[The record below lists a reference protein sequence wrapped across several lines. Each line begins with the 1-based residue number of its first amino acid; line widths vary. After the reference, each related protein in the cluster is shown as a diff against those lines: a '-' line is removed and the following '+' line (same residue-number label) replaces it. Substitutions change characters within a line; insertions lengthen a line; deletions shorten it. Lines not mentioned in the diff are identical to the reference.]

1 MMEKSLTMVDSF
13 VCIDLETT
21 GLNPK
26 RDKIIE
32 IGAVKVE
39 RGQIVDLFETFVNPH
54 RKLEERIVQLTGIT
68 DEDLSGAPDMAQ
80 VLPQVLAFIGEDIL
94 LGHSILFDY
103 SFLNNGL
110 LPAGL
115 VNLTASIASLKTMA
129 GVRKEEHL
137 QVFTELEAV
146 AKVQSIKS
154 SNAIEGIV
162 TSDERIAAIVNQNSA
177 PLNHN
182 EAEIAGY
189 RDALNEIHQ
198 GHAYIDFRERD
209 ILRLH
214 EIMMSLAGY
223 EYGGQYKTD
232 DNVILEVDAD
242 GNRRVRFRPTPASET
257 KQAME
262 QLELAYMEAKSDAAI
277 NQLLLIP
284 CVILD
289 FLCIHPFRDGNGR
302 MSRLLS
308 LLLLY
313 KNGYDA
319 GKYVSFEEQINNY
332 KAYYYEALRQ
342 SSTGWETNEND
353 YFPFMENFLSTLYM
367 CYKELDKR
375 FAVVHGKKV
384 TKKARIEA
392 TILNSLTPVSKSD
405 ICHILPDVSPTTVEA
420 VLGAMVKA
428 GTILKIGQGRASR
441 YIAR

>member
-1 MMEKSLTMVDSF
+1 M
-13 VCIDLETT
+13 
-21 GLNPK
+21 
-26 RDKIIE
+26 
-32 IGAVKVE
+32 
-39 RGQIVDLFETFVNPH
+39 
-54 RKLEERIVQLTGIT
+54 RK
-68 DEDLSGAPDMAQ
+68 
-80 VLPQVLAFIGEDIL
+80 
-94 LGHSILFDY
+94 FDY

-110 LPAGL
+110 LPANL
-115 VNLTASIASLKTMA
+115 VNLTSSISALKTMA
-129 GVRKEEHL
+129 GVRKEEYTKI
-137 QVFTELEAV
+137 FSELEVV

-189 RDALNEIHQ
+189 RDALNEIHLRYN
-198 GHAYIDFRERD
+198 HIDIREND

-214 EIMMSLAGY
+214 EMMMSIAGY
-223 EYGGQYKTD
+223 EFGGKYKTD

-242 GNRRVRFRPTPASET
+242 GTRKVRFRPTPAAET

-262 QLELAYMEAKSDAAI
+262 QLELAYMDARDNANI

-332 KAYYYEALRQ
+332 KAYYYEALKQ
-342 SSTGWETNEND
+342 SSTGWDTNENT
-353 YFPFMENFLSTLYM
+353 YFPFIENFLSTLYM

-375 FAVVHGKKV
+375 FAVVHGKKI
-384 TKKARIEA
+384 TKKARVEA
-392 TILNSLTPVSKSD
+392 TILNSLTPLSKAE
-405 ICHILPDVSPTTVEA
+405 ICKILPDVSPTTVEA
-420 VLGAMVKA
+420 VLGAMVKD
-428 GTILKIGQGRASR
+428 GSVKRVGSGRSTR
-441 YIAR
+441 YIKE

>member
-1 MMEKSLTMVDSF
+1 M
-13 VCIDLETT
+13 
-21 GLNPK
+21 
-26 RDKIIE
+26 R
-32 IGAVKVE
+32 
-39 RGQIVDLFETFVNPH
+39 R
-54 RKLEERIVQLTGIT
+54 
-68 DEDLSGAPDMAQ
+68 
-80 VLPQVLAFIGEDIL
+80 
-94 LGHSILFDY
+94 FDY

-110 LPAGL
+110 LPAKL
-115 VNLTASIASLKTMA
+115 VNLTSSIASLKTMA
-129 GVRKEEHL
+129 GVRKEEYARI
-137 QVFTELEAV
+137 FTELEAV
-146 AKVQSIKS
+146 AKIQSIKS

-189 RDALNEIHQ
+189 RDALNEIHI
-198 GHAYIDFRERD
+198 GYEHIDFRQRD

-214 EIMMSLAGY
+214 EMMLSIAGY
-223 EYGGQYKTD
+223 EFGGQYKSD

-242 GNRRVRFRPTPASET
+242 GNRCVRFRPTSAEDTP
-257 KQAME
+257 KAME
-262 QLELAYMEAKSDAAI
+262 QLELAYLEARDDANI

-332 KAYYYEALRQ
+332 KAYYYESLRL
-342 SSTGWETNEND
+342 SSVGWENGKND
-353 YFPFMENFLSTLYM
+353 YFPFIENFLSTLYM

-384 TKKARIEA
+384 TKKARVEA
-392 TILNSLTPVSKSD
+392 TVLNSLTPLSKAE
-405 ICHILPDVSPTTVEA
+405 ICKILPDVSPTTVEA
-420 VLGAMVKA
+420 VLGAMVKS
-428 GTILKIGQGRASR
+428 GSIKRIGSSRSTR
-441 YIAR
+441 YIKA

>member
-1 MMEKSLTMVDSF
+1 M
-13 VCIDLETT
+13 
-21 GLNPK
+21 
-26 RDKIIE
+26 
-32 IGAVKVE
+32 
-39 RGQIVDLFETFVNPH
+39 
-54 RKLEERIVQLTGIT
+54 RK
-68 DEDLSGAPDMAQ
+68 
-80 VLPQVLAFIGEDIL
+80 
-94 LGHSILFDY
+94 FDY

-110 LPAGL
+110 LPANL
-115 VNLTASIASLKTMA
+115 VNLTSNIAALKTMA
-129 GVRKEEHL
+129 GVRKEEYSKI
-137 QVFTELEAV
+137 FTELEAV
-146 AKVQSIKS
+146 AKIQSIKS

-189 RDALNEIHQ
+189 RDALNEIHL
-198 GHAYIDFRERD
+198 GYEHIDFRQRD

-214 EIMMSLAGY
+214 EMMMGFTDY
-223 EYGGQYKTD
+223 EYGGKYKTD
-232 DNVILEVDAD
+232 DNVILEIAAD

-257 KQAME
+257 PEAME
-262 QLELAYMEAKSDAAI
+262 QLELAYLDARSDANI

-313 KNGYDA
+313 KNGFDV
-319 GKYVSFEEQINNY
+319 GKYVSFEEQINDY
-332 KAYYYEALRQ
+332 KVYYYEALRQ
-342 SSTGWETNEND
+342 SSAGWDTNENS
-353 YFPFMENFLSTLYM
+353 YFLFIENFLSTLYM

-392 TILNSLTPVSKSD
+392 IVLNSLTPISKAE
-405 ICHILPDVSPTTVEA
+405 ICKILPDVSPTTVEA
-420 VLGAMVKA
+420 VLGEMVRA
-428 GTILKIGQGRASR
+428 GAAKRIGSGRASK
-441 YIAR
+441 YIRA

>member
-1 MMEKSLTMVDSF
+1 M
-13 VCIDLETT
+13 
-21 GLNPK
+21 
-26 RDKIIE
+26 
-32 IGAVKVE
+32 
-39 RGQIVDLFETFVNPH
+39 
-54 RKLEERIVQLTGIT
+54 RK
-68 DEDLSGAPDMAQ
+68 
-80 VLPQVLAFIGEDIL
+80 
-94 LGHSILFDY
+94 FDY

-110 LPAGL
+110 LPANL
-115 VNLTASIASLKTMA
+115 VSLTSGIVELKTMA
-129 GVRKEEHL
+129 GVRKDDYT
-137 QVFTELEAV
+137 QIFTELEAV
-146 AKVQSIKS
+146 AKIQSIKS

-162 TSDERIAAIVNQNSA
+162 TSDERIVEIVNQNSA

-189 RDALNEIHQ
+189 RDALNNIHLE
-198 GHAYIDFRERD
+198 YKNIDFRQSD

-214 EIMMSLAGY
+214 KIMMNYAGY

-232 DNVILEVDAD
+232 DNVIIEIDAD
-242 GNRRVRFRPTPASET
+242 GNRRVRFRPIPASET
-257 KQAME
+257 SKAME
-262 QLELAYMEAKSDAAI
+262 QLELAYMVARSDANI

-332 KAYYYEALRQ
+332 KSYYYDSLQQ
-342 SSTGWETNEND
+342 SSIGWDTNENN
-353 YFPFMENFLSTLYM
+353 YFPFIENFLSTLYM

-375 FAVVHGKKV
+375 FAVVHGKKI

-392 TILNSLTPVSKSD
+392 TVLNSLTPLAKAE
-405 ICHILPDVSPTTVEA
+405 ICKILPDVSPTTVEA
-420 VLGAMVKA
+420 VLGEMVKT
-428 GTILKIGQGRASR
+428 GSIRRIGSGRTTR
-441 YIAR
+441 YIGV

>member
-1 MMEKSLTMVDSF
+1 M
-13 VCIDLETT
+13 
-21 GLNPK
+21 
-26 RDKIIE
+26 
-32 IGAVKVE
+32 
-39 RGQIVDLFETFVNPH
+39 
-54 RKLEERIVQLTGIT
+54 RK
-68 DEDLSGAPDMAQ
+68 
-80 VLPQVLAFIGEDIL
+80 
-94 LGHSILFDY
+94 FDY

-110 LPAGL
+110 LPASL
-115 VNLTASIASLKTMA
+115 VSLTANISALKMMA
-129 GVRKEEHL
+129 GIRKEEYA

-146 AKVQSIKS
+146 AKIQSIKS
-154 SNAIEGIV
+154 SNAMEGIV

-189 RDALNEIHQ
+189 RDALNEVHS
-198 GHAYIDFRERD
+198 GFEHIDFRERD

-242 GNRRVRFRPTPASET
+242 GYRRVRFRPTPAKET
-257 KQAME
+257 PKAME
-262 QLELAYMEAKSDAAI
+262 QLELAYMEARSDANI

-313 KNGYDA
+313 KNGFDA

-332 KAYYYEALRQ
+332 KDYYYEALRQ
-342 SSTGWETNEND
+342 SSDGWETNENS
-353 YFPFMENFLSTLYM
+353 YFPFMENFLSILYL

-375 FAVVHGKKV
+375 FAVVHGKRI
-384 TKKARIEA
+384 TKRARIEA
-392 TILNSLTPVSKSD
+392 VILNSLTPLSKAEL
-405 ICHILPDVSPTTVEA
+405 CKILPDVSPTTVEA
-420 VLGAMVKA
+420 VLGAMVKSGA
-428 GTILKIGQGRASR
+428 VKRIGASR
-441 YIAR
+441 SARYLKA